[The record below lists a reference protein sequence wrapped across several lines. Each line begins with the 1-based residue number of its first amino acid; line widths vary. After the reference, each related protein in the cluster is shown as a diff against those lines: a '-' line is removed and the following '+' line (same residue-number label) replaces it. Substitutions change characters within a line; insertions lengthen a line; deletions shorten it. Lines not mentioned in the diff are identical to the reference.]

1 MADIRLPWLL
11 GGWAV
16 RGLGKAFAAATA
28 VALHVFPPAPCSAQA
43 PAAGTGDV
51 AATLARLN
59 IDLPRNVAASA
70 PVHGPLE
77 QLTREACDQDAIL
90 HLGAA
95 LDGAGYRREAAVAQ
109 VNFSSQCGGYAPAL
123 RGAINTLL
131 KLSDYTTAE
140 TAAADLIRLEP
151 YNDNGYFLRALARDG
166 NKSFKGAIDDFV
178 TAIELFGNK
187 DRISS
192 TSYYKMARDYEK
204 LGQFCDAMLPLEQW
218 VALDPSRHDSSQ
230 VQAMLSDYAAKGGCA
245 AATSGGEERFPAAR
259 PGGVVKVP
267 VVVNNVP
274 ATFILDTGAAYVSL
288 KDSFAKKAK
297 VEIEPSSS
305 VHLHTANGI
314 AEAKRGRAD
323 TIQLRSLKTKS
334 VPVVVEADSA
344 AAYGDGVD
352 GLLGLSFL
360 SRFNMTIDGR
370 SVRIAPSKPR

>member
-1 MADIRLPWLL
+1 L
-11 GGWAV
+11 
-16 RGLGKAFAAATA
+16 AAAA
-28 VALHVFPPAPCSAQA
+28 GLHILMLAPCSAQS
-43 PAAGTGDV
+43 PAAGDV
-51 AATLARLN
+51 AGALARLG
-59 IDLPRNVAASA
+59 IDLPKTVTPTAS
-70 PVHGPLE
+70 VRGPLE
-77 QLTREACDQDAIL
+77 ELTREKCDQDAIL
-90 HLGAA
+90 HLGDA
-95 LDGAGYRREAAVAQ
+95 LDAAGYRRESAIAQ

-123 RGAINTLL
+123 RGAVNTLL
-131 KLSDYTTAE
+131 KLSDYATAE
-140 TAAADLIRLEP
+140 TVASDLIRLEP
-151 YNDNGYFLRALARDG
+151 YADNGYFLRAVARDG
-166 NKSFKGAIDDFV
+166 NKSFKGAIDDYV

-192 TSYYKMARDYEK
+192 VGYYRMARDYEK
-204 LGQFCDAMLPLEQW
+204 LGQFCDAMLPLERW

-274 ATFILDTGAAYVSL
+274 ATFILDTGAAFVAL

-297 VEIEPSSS
+297 VEIEAGSS

-314 AEAKRGRAD
+314 AEGQRGRAD
-323 TIQLRSLKTKS
+323 TIQLRSLKAKS

-370 SVRIAPSKPR
+370 TVRIAPNKPR

>member
-1 MADIRLPWLL
+1 MRRAGRSL
-11 GGWAV
+11 
-16 RGLGKAFAAATA
+16 AAAA
-28 VALHVFPPAPCSAQA
+28 GLHILMLAPCSAQS
-43 PAAGTGDV
+43 PAAGDV
-51 AATLARLN
+51 AGALARLG
-59 IDLPRNVAASA
+59 IDLPKTVTPTAS
-70 PVHGPLE
+70 VRGPLE
-77 QLTREACDQDAIL
+77 ELTREKCDQDAIL
-90 HLGAA
+90 HLGDA
-95 LDGAGYRREAAVAQ
+95 LDAAGYRRESAIAQ

-123 RGAINTLL
+123 RGAVNTLL
-131 KLSDYTTAE
+131 KLSDYATAE
-140 TAAADLIRLEP
+140 TIASDLIRLEP
-151 YNDNGYFLRALARDG
+151 YGDNGYFLRAVARDG
-166 NKSFKGAIDDFV
+166 NKSFKGAIDDYV

-192 TSYYKMARDYEK
+192 VGYYRMARDYEK
-204 LGQFCDAMLPLEQW
+204 LGQFCDAMLPLERW

-230 VQAMLSDYAAKGGCA
+230 VQAILSDYAAKGGCA

-274 ATFILDTGAAYVSL
+274 ATFILDTGAAFVAL

-297 VEIEPSSS
+297 VEIEAGSS

-314 AEAKRGRAD
+314 AEGQRGRAD
-323 TIQLRSLKTKS
+323 TIQLRSLKAKS

-360 SRFNMTIDGR
+360 SRFNVTIDGR
-370 SVRIAPSKPR
+370 TVRIAPNKPR

>member
-1 MADIRLPWLL
+1 MRSVGRSL
-11 GGWAV
+11 
-16 RGLGKAFAAATA
+16 AAAA
-28 VALHVFPPAPCSAQA
+28 GLHILMLAPCSAQS
-43 PAAGTGDV
+43 PAAGDV
-51 AATLARLN
+51 AGALARLG
-59 IDLPRNVAASA
+59 IDLPKTVTPTAS
-70 PVHGPLE
+70 VRGPLE
-77 QLTREACDQDAIL
+77 ELTREKCDQDAIL
-90 HLGAA
+90 HLGDA
-95 LDGAGYRREAAVAQ
+95 LDAAGYRRESAIAQ

-123 RGAINTLL
+123 RGAVNTLL
-131 KLSDYTTAE
+131 KLSDYATAE
-140 TAAADLIRLEP
+140 TIASDLIRLEP
-151 YNDNGYFLRALARDG
+151 YGDNGYFLRAVARDG
-166 NKSFKGAIDDFV
+166 NKSFKGAIDDYV

-192 TSYYKMARDYEK
+192 VGYYRMARDYEK
-204 LGQFCDAMLPLEQW
+204 LGQFCDAMLPLERW

-267 VVVNNVP
+267 VIVNNVA
-274 ATFILDTGAAYVSL
+274 ATFILDTGAAFVAL

-297 VEIEPSSS
+297 VEIEAGSS

-314 AEAKRGRAD
+314 AEGQRGRAD
-323 TIQLRSLKTKS
+323 TIQLRSLKAKS

-360 SRFNMTIDGR
+360 SRFNVTIDGR
-370 SVRIAPSKPR
+370 TVRIAPNKPR

>member
-1 MADIRLPWLL
+1 MRRFGRAL
-11 GGWAV
+11 A
-16 RGLGKAFAAATA
+16 A
-28 VALHVFPPAPCSAQA
+28 VAGLQVSLLLPCSAQS
-43 PAAGTGDV
+43 PVTGTSDIAGT
-51 AATLARLN
+51 LERLS
-59 IDLPRNVAASA
+59 IDLPSTVVATAS
-70 PVHGPLE
+70 VRGPLD
-77 QLTREACDQDAIL
+77 QLTREKCDQDAIL
-90 HLGAA
+90 HLGDA
-95 LDGAGYRREAAVAQ
+95 LDAAGYRREAAVAQ

-123 RGAINTLL
+123 RAAVNTLL

-140 TAAADLIRLEP
+140 TIAADLIRLEP
-151 YNDNGYFLRALARDG
+151 FNDNGYFLRAVARDG
-166 NKSFKGAIDDFV
+166 NKSFKGAIDDYV

-192 TSYYKMARDYEK
+192 VGYYRMARDYEK
-204 LGQFCDAMLPLEQW
+204 LDQFCDAMLPLQRW

-274 ATFILDTGAAYVSL
+274 AIFVLDTGAAFVSL

-297 VEIEPSSS
+297 VEIEAGSA
-305 VHLHTANGI
+305 VRLHTANGI
-314 AEAKRGRAD
+314 ADGQRGRAD
-323 TIQLRSLKTKS
+323 SIELRSLKAKS

-344 AAYGDGVD
+344 ATYGDGVD

-360 SRFNMTIDGR
+360 SRFNLTIDGR
-370 SVRIAPSKPR
+370 TVRIAPNKLR

>member
-1 MADIRLPWLL
+1 MRSVGRSL
-11 GGWAV
+11 
-16 RGLGKAFAAATA
+16 AAAA
-28 VALHVFPPAPCSAQA
+28 GLHILMLAPCSAQS
-43 PAAGTGDV
+43 PAAGDV
-51 AATLARLN
+51 AGALARLG
-59 IDLPRNVAASA
+59 IDLPKTVTPTAS
-70 PVHGPLE
+70 VRGPLE
-77 QLTREACDQDAIL
+77 ELTREKCDQDAIL
-90 HLGAA
+90 HLGNA
-95 LDGAGYRREAAVAQ
+95 LDAAGYRRESAIAQ

-123 RGAINTLL
+123 RGAVNTLL
-131 KLSDYTTAE
+131 KLSDYATAE
-140 TAAADLIRLEP
+140 TIASDLIRLEP
-151 YNDNGYFLRALARDG
+151 YGDNGYFLRAVARDG
-166 NKSFKGAIDDFV
+166 NKSFKGAIDDYV

-192 TSYYKMARDYEK
+192 IGYYRMARDYEK
-204 LGQFCDAMLPLEQW
+204 LGQFCDAMLPLERW

-274 ATFILDTGAAYVSL
+274 ATFILDTGAAFVAL

-297 VEIEPSSS
+297 VEIEAGSS

-314 AEAKRGRAD
+314 AEGQRGRAD
-323 TIQLRSLKTKS
+323 TIQLRSLKAKS

-352 GLLGLSFL
+352 GLLGMSFL
-360 SRFNMTIDGR
+360 SRFNVTIDGR
-370 SVRIAPSKPR
+370 TVRIGPNKPR

>member
-1 MADIRLPWLL
+1 L
-11 GGWAV
+11 
-16 RGLGKAFAAATA
+16 AAAA
-28 VALHVFPPAPCSAQA
+28 GLHILMLAPCSAQS
-43 PAAGTGDV
+43 PAAGDV
-51 AATLARLN
+51 AGALARLG
-59 IDLPRNVAASA
+59 IDLPKTVTPTAS
-70 PVHGPLE
+70 VRGPLE
-77 QLTREACDQDAIL
+77 ELTREKCDQDAIL
-90 HLGAA
+90 HLGDA
-95 LDGAGYRREAAVAQ
+95 LDAAGYRRESAIAQ

-123 RGAINTLL
+123 RGAVNTLL
-131 KLSDYTTAE
+131 KLSDYATAE
-140 TAAADLIRLEP
+140 TIASDLIRLEP
-151 YNDNGYFLRALARDG
+151 YGDNGYFLRAVARDG
-166 NKSFKGAIDDFV
+166 NKSFKGAIDDYV

-192 TSYYKMARDYEK
+192 VGYYRMARDYEK
-204 LGQFCDAMLPLEQW
+204 LGQFCDAMLPLERW

-274 ATFILDTGAAYVSL
+274 ATFILDTGAAFVAL

-297 VEIEPSSS
+297 VEIEAGSS

-314 AEAKRGRAD
+314 AEGQRGRAD
-323 TIQLRSLKTKS
+323 TIQLRSLKAKS

-360 SRFNMTIDGR
+360 SRFNVTIDGR
-370 SVRIAPSKPR
+370 TVRIAPNKPR

>member
-1 MADIRLPWLL
+1 MRSVGRSL
-11 GGWAV
+11 
-16 RGLGKAFAAATA
+16 AAAA
-28 VALHVFPPAPCSAQA
+28 GLHILMLAPCSAQS
-43 PAAGTGDV
+43 PAAGDV
-51 AATLARLN
+51 AGALARLG
-59 IDLPRNVAASA
+59 IDLPKTVTPTAS
-70 PVHGPLE
+70 VRGPLE
-77 QLTREACDQDAIL
+77 ELTREKCDQDAIL
-90 HLGAA
+90 HLGDA
-95 LDGAGYRREAAVAQ
+95 LDAAGYRRESAIAQ

-123 RGAINTLL
+123 RGAVNTLL
-131 KLSDYTTAE
+131 KLSDYATAE
-140 TAAADLIRLEP
+140 TIASDLIRLEP
-151 YNDNGYFLRALARDG
+151 YGDNGYFLRAVARDG
-166 NKSFKGAIDDFV
+166 NKSFKGAIDDYV

-192 TSYYKMARDYEK
+192 VGYYRMARDYEK
-204 LGQFCDAMLPLEQW
+204 LGQFCDAMLPLERW

-274 ATFILDTGAAYVSL
+274 ATFILDTGAAFVAL

-297 VEIEPSSS
+297 VEIEAGSS

-314 AEAKRGRAD
+314 AEGQRGRAD
-323 TIQLRSLKTKS
+323 TIQLRSLKAKS

-352 GLLGLSFL
+352 GLLGMSFL
-360 SRFNMTIDGR
+360 SRFNVTIDGR
-370 SVRIAPSKPR
+370 TVRIAPNKPR

>member
-1 MADIRLPWLL
+1 MRSVGRSL
-11 GGWAV
+11 
-16 RGLGKAFAAATA
+16 AAAA
-28 VALHVFPPAPCSAQA
+28 GLHILMLAPCSAQS
-43 PAAGTGDV
+43 PAAGDV
-51 AATLARLN
+51 AGALARLG
-59 IDLPRNVAASA
+59 IDLPKTVTPTAS
-70 PVHGPLE
+70 VRGPLE
-77 QLTREACDQDAIL
+77 ELTREKCDQDAIL
-90 HLGAA
+90 HLGDA
-95 LDGAGYRREAAVAQ
+95 LDAAGYRRESAIAQ

-123 RGAINTLL
+123 RGAVNTLL
-131 KLSDYTTAE
+131 KLSDYATAE
-140 TAAADLIRLEP
+140 TIASDLIRLEP
-151 YNDNGYFLRALARDG
+151 YGDNGYFLRAVARDG
-166 NKSFKGAIDDFV
+166 NKSFKGAIDDYV

-192 TSYYKMARDYEK
+192 VGYYRMARDYEK
-204 LGQFCDAMLPLEQW
+204 LGQFCDAMLPLERW

-274 ATFILDTGAAYVSL
+274 ATFILDTGAAFVAL

-297 VEIEPSSS
+297 VEIEAGSS

-314 AEAKRGRAD
+314 AEGQRGRAD
-323 TIQLRSLKTKS
+323 TIQLRSLKAKS

-360 SRFNMTIDGR
+360 SRFNVTIDGR
-370 SVRIAPSKPR
+370 TVRIAPNKPR

>member
-1 MADIRLPWLL
+1 MRRAGRSL
-11 GGWAV
+11 
-16 RGLGKAFAAATA
+16 AAAA
-28 VALHVFPPAPCSAQA
+28 GLHILMLAPCSAQS
-43 PAAGTGDV
+43 PAAGDV
-51 AATLARLN
+51 AGALARLG
-59 IDLPRNVAASA
+59 IDLPKTVTPTAS
-70 PVHGPLE
+70 VRGPLE
-77 QLTREACDQDAIL
+77 ELTREKCDQDAIL
-90 HLGAA
+90 HLGDA
-95 LDGAGYRREAAVAQ
+95 LDAAGYRRESAIAQ

-123 RGAINTLL
+123 RGAVNTLL
-131 KLSDYTTAE
+131 KLSDYATAE
-140 TAAADLIRLEP
+140 TIASDLIRLEP
-151 YNDNGYFLRALARDG
+151 YGDNGYFLRAVARDG
-166 NKSFKGAIDDFV
+166 NKSFKGAIDDYV

-192 TSYYKMARDYEK
+192 VGYYRMARDYEK
-204 LGQFCDAMLPLEQW
+204 LGQFCDAMLPLERW

-274 ATFILDTGAAYVSL
+274 ATFILDTGAAFVAL

-297 VEIEPSSS
+297 VEIEAGSS

-314 AEAKRGRAD
+314 AEGQRGRAD
-323 TIQLRSLKTKS
+323 TIQLRSLKAKS

-360 SRFNMTIDGR
+360 SRFNVTIDGR
-370 SVRIAPSKPR
+370 TVRIAPNKPR

>member
-1 MADIRLPWLL
+1 L
-11 GGWAV
+11 
-16 RGLGKAFAAATA
+16 AAAA
-28 VALHVFPPAPCSAQA
+28 GLHILMLAPCSAQS
-43 PAAGTGDV
+43 PAAGDV
-51 AATLARLN
+51 AGALARLG
-59 IDLPRNVAASA
+59 IDLPKTVTPTAS
-70 PVHGPLE
+70 VRGPLE
-77 QLTREACDQDAIL
+77 ELTREKCDQDAIL
-90 HLGAA
+90 HLGDA
-95 LDGAGYRREAAVAQ
+95 LDAAGYRRESAIAQ

-123 RGAINTLL
+123 RGAVNTLL
-131 KLSDYTTAE
+131 KLSDYATAE
-140 TAAADLIRLEP
+140 TIASDLIRLEP
-151 YNDNGYFLRALARDG
+151 YGDNGYFLRAVARDG
-166 NKSFKGAIDDFV
+166 NKSFKGAIDDYV

-192 TSYYKMARDYEK
+192 VGYYRMARDYEK
-204 LGQFCDAMLPLEQW
+204 LGQFCDAMLPLERW

-230 VQAMLSDYAAKGGCA
+230 VQAILSDYAAKGGCA

-274 ATFILDTGAAYVSL
+274 ATFILDTGAAFVAL

-297 VEIEPSSS
+297 VEIEAGSS

-314 AEAKRGRAD
+314 AEGQRGRAD
-323 TIQLRSLKTKS
+323 TIQLRSLKAKS

-360 SRFNMTIDGR
+360 SRFNVTIDGR
-370 SVRIAPSKPR
+370 TVRIAPNKPR

>member
-1 MADIRLPWLL
+1 
-11 GGWAV
+11 
-16 RGLGKAFAAATA
+16 
-28 VALHVFPPAPCSAQA
+28 
-43 PAAGTGDV
+43 
-51 AATLARLN
+51 
-59 IDLPRNVAASA
+59 
-70 PVHGPLE
+70 
-77 QLTREACDQDAIL
+77 
-90 HLGAA
+90 
-95 LDGAGYRREAAVAQ
+95 
-109 VNFSSQCGGYAPAL
+109 
-123 RGAINTLL
+123 
-131 KLSDYTTAE
+131 
-140 TAAADLIRLEP
+140 
-151 YNDNGYFLRALARDG
+151 
-166 NKSFKGAIDDFV
+166 
-178 TAIELFGNK
+178 
-187 DRISS
+187 
-192 TSYYKMARDYEK
+192 MARDYEK